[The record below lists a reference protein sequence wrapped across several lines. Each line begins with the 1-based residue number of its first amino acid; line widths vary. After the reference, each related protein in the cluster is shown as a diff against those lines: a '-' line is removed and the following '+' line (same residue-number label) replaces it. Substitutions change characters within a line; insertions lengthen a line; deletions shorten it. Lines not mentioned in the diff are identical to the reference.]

1 MTGRAPQSLALGD
14 LLRRRLPDGTRP
26 ADVLVRAEGEAWAVC
41 AVAEGGALRA
51 ARWEDGGLV
60 VGGPITATG
69 LVSLRHDVLD
79 RQLVDAGG
87 RRVTRVGDVVLRP
100 LDGTLGAIALEVG
113 LRPVFRRLGLRR
125 IATRHREDLVP
136 VGDVRVGESCVIARV
151 EREHLDEIETHDL
164 ARLVRRL
171 PHAMK
176 RDVLDE
182 LPEDRRRDVRGHIE
196 QRPHR
201 PRWRRWGTRRA

>member
-26 ADVLVRAEGEAWAVC
+26 ADVLVRAEGEVWAVC

-79 RQLVDAGG
+79 
-87 RRVTRVGDVVLRP
+87 
-100 LDGTLGAIALEVG
+100 
-113 LRPVFRRLGLRR
+113 
-125 IATRHREDLVP
+125 
-136 VGDVRVGESCVIARV
+136 
-151 EREHLDEIETHDL
+151 
-164 ARLVRRL
+164 
-171 PHAMK
+171 
-176 RDVLDE
+176 E